1 MYRRRGG
8 DGCRNRTMLT
18 DLERM
23 IADTARD
30 FARKKL
36 VVEAEARDQSGEFP
50 RALIEEMGSLGLL
63 GMLVPEEWGGVGASH
78 VALALAIE
86 EIAAADGAVSTVM
99 SVQNSL
105 ANMCILKFGSDAQ
118 KDQFLRPMA
127 EGKLIGAFALTEPQA
142 GSDAAALKTTAR
154 KDGDD
159 YILNG
164 QKQFIT
170 SGKHGDVV
178 IVFAVTDAEAGRKGI
193 TAFIVPT
200 DTEGYQ
206 VLRLEEKMG
215 QHCSDTAAIGFEDMR
230 IPARFRLGEEGEG
243 YKIALSNLEG
253 GRIGIAAQSLGMA
266 RAALDAATA
275 YALERSSFGKPI
287 AQHQAVSFRLAEMA
301 TELEVAQQMVHYAAR
316 LRDSGAACLKQACMA
331 KLFASEAGE
340 RIVREAMQVFGG
352 YGYVK
357 DFPLERIYRDIRV
370 CSMYEGTS
378 DIQKLIIAREH
389 LKEAA

>member
-1 MYRRRGG
+1 
-8 DGCRNRTMLT
+8 MLS

-30 FARKKL
+30 FSRKRL
-36 VVEAEARDQSGEFP
+36 APDAEVRDASHAFP
-50 RALIEEMGSLGLL
+50 RDLVEEMGSLGLM
-63 GMLVPEEWGGVGASH
+63 GMLVPEEWGGVGANH

-105 ANMCILKFGSDAQ
+105 ANMCILKFGDYAQ

-127 EGKLIGAFALTEPQA
+127 EGKLIGGFALTEPHA

-170 SGKHGDVV
+170 SGKNGDVV
-178 IVFAVTDAEAGRKGI
+178 IVFAVTDAAAGRKGI
-193 TAFIVPT
+193 SAFIVPT
-200 DTEGYQ
+200 DTQGYS

-243 YKIALSNLEG
+243 YKVALSNLEG
-253 GRIGIAAQSLGMA
+253 GRIGIAAQAIGMA
-266 RAALDAATA
+266 RAALEAATA
-275 YALERSSFGKPI
+275 YALERQSFGKPI
-287 AQHQAVSFRLAEMA
+287 AQHQAVSFRLADMA
-301 TELEVAQQMVHYAAR
+301 TELEVARQMVHYAAR

-331 KLFASEAGE
+331 KLYASEAGE

-370 CSMYEGTS
+370 CTMYEGTS

>member
-1 MYRRRGG
+1 
-8 DGCRNRTMLT
+8 MLT

-30 FARKKL
+30 FAQKKL
-36 VVEAEARDQSGEFP
+36 AQGAESRDHSGEFP
-50 RALIEEMGSLGLL
+50 RELIAEMGSLGLL
-63 GMLVPEEWGGVGASH
+63 GMLVPEEWGGVGANH

-105 ANMCILKFGSDAQ
+105 ANMCILKFGNDAQ
-118 KDQFLRPMA
+118 KEQFLRPLA
-127 EGKLIGAFALTEPQA
+127 AGELIGAFALTEPQA

-154 KDGDD
+154 RDGED

-170 SGKHGDVV
+170 SGKNGDVV
-178 IVFAVTDAEAGRKGI
+178 VVFAVTDAEAGRKGMS
-193 TAFIVPT
+193 AFIVPVE
-200 DTEGYQ
+200 TEGYK

-230 IPARFRLGEEGEG
+230 IPASYRLGEEGEG

-253 GRIGIAAQSLGMA
+253 GRIGIAAQALGMA

-275 YALERSSFGKPI
+275 YATERTSFGKPI

-301 TELEVAQQMVHYAAR
+301 TELEVARQMVHYAAR
-316 LRDSGAACLKQACMA
+316 LRDSGAPCLKQACMA
-331 KLFASEAGE
+331 KLYASEAGE

-389 LKEAA
+389 MKESA

>member
-1 MYRRRGG
+1 
-8 DGCRNRTMLT
+8 MLT

-30 FARKKL
+30 FAQKRL
-36 VVEAEARDQSGEFP
+36 APGAEERDRTGDFP
-50 RALIEEMGSLGLL
+50 RGLVEEMGGLGLM
-63 GMLVPEEWGGVGASH
+63 GMLVPEEWGGVGANH

-105 ANMCILKFGSDAQ
+105 ANMCVLKFGDDAQ

-142 GSDAAALKTTAR
+142 GSDAAALKTVAVR
-154 KDGDD
+154 DGDD
-159 YILNG
+159 YVLNG

-170 SGKHGDVV
+170 SGQNGDVV
-178 IVFAVTDAEAGRKGI
+178 VVFAVTDAAAGRKGMS
-193 TAFIVPT
+193 AFLVPT
-200 DTEGYQ
+200 DTAGYT

-215 QHCSDTAAIGFEDMR
+215 QHCSDTAAIAFEDMR
-230 IPARFRLGEEGEG
+230 IPARYRLGEEGEG

-253 GRIGIAAQSLGMA
+253 GRIGIAAQAVGMA
-266 RAALDAATA
+266 QAALAAATA
-275 YALERSSFGKPI
+275 YAAERRTFGKPI
-287 AQHQAVSFRLAEMA
+287 AEHQAVSFRLAEMA
-301 TELEVAQQMVHYAAR
+301 TELEVARQMVYYAAR
-316 LRDSGAACLKQACMA
+316 LRDSGSPCLKQACMA

>member
-1 MYRRRGG
+1 
-8 DGCRNRTMLT
+8 MLT

-36 VVEAEARDQSGEFP
+36 VMEAEARDRSGEFP

-105 ANMCILKFGSDAQ
+105 ANMCILKFGNDAQ

-193 TAFIVPT
+193 SAFIVPT
-200 DTEGYQ
+200 DTDGYQ

-316 LRDSGAACLKQACMA
+316 LRDSGTACLKQACMA

>member
-1 MYRRRGG
+1 
-8 DGCRNRTMLT
+8 MLS

-30 FARKKL
+30 FSRKRL
-36 VVEAEARDQSGEFP
+36 APDAEARDASHAFP
-50 RALIEEMGSLGLL
+50 RDLVEEMGSLGLM
-63 GMLVPEEWGGVGASH
+63 GMLVPEEWGGVGANH

-105 ANMCILKFGSDAQ
+105 ANMCILKFGNDAQ

-127 EGKLIGAFALTEPQA
+127 EGKLIGGFALTEPHA

-170 SGKHGDVV
+170 SGKNGDVV
-178 IVFAVTDAEAGRKGI
+178 IVFAVTDADAGRKGI
-193 TAFIVPT
+193 SAFIVPT
-200 DTEGYQ
+200 DTQGYS

-243 YKIALSNLEG
+243 YKVALSNLEG
-253 GRIGIAAQSLGMA
+253 GRIGIAAQAIGMA

-275 YALERSSFGKPI
+275 YALERQSFGKPI
-287 AQHQAVSFRLAEMA
+287 AQHQAVSFRLADMA
-301 TELEVAQQMVHYAAR
+301 TELEVARQMVHYAAR

-331 KLFASEAGE
+331 KLYASEAGE

-370 CSMYEGTS
+370 CTMYEGTS

>member
-1 MYRRRGG
+1 
-8 DGCRNRTMLT
+8 MLS

-30 FARKKL
+30 FSRKRL
-36 VVEAEARDQSGEFP
+36 APDAEARDASHAFP
-50 RALIEEMGSLGLL
+50 RDLVEEMGSLGLM
-63 GMLVPEEWGGVGASH
+63 GMLVPEEWGGVGANH

-105 ANMCILKFGSDAQ
+105 ANMCILKFGNDAQ

-127 EGKLIGAFALTEPQA
+127 EGKLIGAFALTEPHA

-170 SGKHGDVV
+170 SGKNGDVV
-178 IVFAVTDAEAGRKGI
+178 IVFAVTDAAAGRKGI
-193 TAFIVPT
+193 SAFIVPT
-200 DTEGYQ
+200 DTQGYS

-243 YKIALSNLEG
+243 YKVALSNLEG
-253 GRIGIAAQSLGMA
+253 GRIGIAAQAIGMA

-275 YALERSSFGKPI
+275 YALERQSFGKPI
-287 AQHQAVSFRLAEMA
+287 AQHQAVSFRLADMA
-301 TELEVAQQMVHYAAR
+301 TELEVARQMVHYAAR

-331 KLFASEAGE
+331 KLYASEAGE

-370 CSMYEGTS
+370 CTMYEGTS

>member
-1 MYRRRGG
+1 
-8 DGCRNRTMLT
+8 MLS

-30 FARKKL
+30 FSRKRL
-36 VVEAEARDQSGEFP
+36 APDAEARDANHAFP
-50 RALIEEMGSLGLL
+50 RDLVEEMGSLGLM
-63 GMLVPEEWGGVGASH
+63 GMLVPEEWGGVGANH

-105 ANMCILKFGSDAQ
+105 ANMCILKFGNDAQ

-127 EGKLIGAFALTEPQA
+127 EGKLIGGFALTEPHA

-170 SGKHGDVV
+170 SGKNGDVV
-178 IVFAVTDAEAGRKGI
+178 IVFAVTDADAGRKGI
-193 TAFIVPT
+193 SAFIVPT
-200 DTEGYQ
+200 DTQGYS

-243 YKIALSNLEG
+243 YKVALSNLEG
-253 GRIGIAAQSLGMA
+253 GRIGIAAQAIGMA

-275 YALERSSFGKPI
+275 YALERQSFGKPI
-287 AQHQAVSFRLAEMA
+287 AQHQAVSFRLADMA
-301 TELEVAQQMVHYAAR
+301 TELEVARQMVHYAAR

-331 KLFASEAGE
+331 KLYASEAGE

-370 CSMYEGTS
+370 CTMYEGTS